1 MIGII
6 NYGLGNLSSGK
17 NAFKK
22 VSQEVEVFEDPNLI
36 EKYSKIVLPGVGS
49 FKAGMDLLV
58 KKKWNDKI
66 QKFVKS
72 GKYLFGICLGM
83 QLLFKNGFEDGETEG
98 LNLIEGSVT
107 EMEVDKNLK
116 LPHVGWNSLIFKKE
130 HELFYKIN
138 KNIDYYFVHSY
149 SCNPVDRKL
158 ILAEFNYGKN
168 FTSTVVRDNVIGTQ
182 FHPEKSL
189 PSGLQLIKNFVN
201 LKD

>member
-1 MIGII
+1 MSIGVEYELV
-6 NYGLGNLSSGK
+6 NGLYLNVSSEFTERRSLDGYDFIT
-17 NAFKK
+17 AF
-22 VSQEVEVFEDPNLI
+22 DNDIPNLI

-130 HELFYKIN
+130 HELFRNLMGLNNRHAQKI
-138 KNIDYYFVHSY
+138 
-149 SCNPVDRKL
+149 
-158 ILAEFNYGKN
+158 
-168 FTSTVVRDNVIGTQ
+168 
-182 FHPEKSL
+182 
-189 PSGLQLIKNFVN
+189 
-201 LKD
+201 